1 MLDWTII
8 ADDLTG
14 AADCAAAFAQRG
26 YSSIIWLHPNAAAEP
41 CDVPVMETA
50 SRHVSPEEAYRRVY
64 SVASKAKGHLF
75 KKLDSTLH
83 GNLGPEI
90 KAVRDAAGGRE
101 VLIIPSHPVMGRT
114 MKDGVLYLHGEPTS
128 KHLPTILREQ
138 GLTEGYRV
146 ADCTAVQDL
155 DQIVSDLLATPG
167 RHVVAGAGALA
178 EALAL
183 SVGGRVP
190 RPAGDPQ
197 IAPKLVIIAGSNNP
211 TTKAQLTHL
220 KSTPAPPDILPLD
233 RNDQSNRT
241 LLATILPYDALL
253 ICGGDTARAVAKFLN
268 AKGIRI
274 QGEAARGVPYGT
286 WVGGAAHGKPVAT
299 KAGGFGQP
307 DTLIEAVHF
316 LRRPV

>member
-14 AADCAAAFAQRG
+14 AGDCAAAFAQRG
-26 YSSIIWLHPNAAAEP
+26 YSSIIWLYPNAAAEA

-64 SVASKAKGHLF
+64 NVASKAKGHLF

-83 GNLGPEI
+83 GNLGAEL
-90 KAVRDAAGGRE
+90 KAIRDAAGGRE
-101 VLIIPSHPVMGRT
+101 VLIVASHPVMGRT
-114 MKDGVLYLHGEPTS
+114 MRDGVLYVDGQPTA
-128 KHLPTILREQ
+128 KHLPTLLREQ
-138 GLTEGYRV
+138 GLIDGYQV
-146 ADCTAVQDL
+146 ADCSSVEDVDRIAAE
-155 DQIVSDLLATPG
+155 LLKRDG
-167 RHVVAGAGALA
+167 RHIIAGAGALA

-183 SVGGRVP
+183 RVGGRVP

-197 IAPKLVIIAGSNNP
+197 IAPNLLVVAGSNNP
-211 TTKAQLTHL
+211 TTKSQITRL
-220 KSTPAPPDILPLD
+220 KQSPAPPEILPLD
-233 RNDQSNRT
+233 RNDQSNRA
-241 LLATILPYDALL
+241 LLSAILPYDAHV
-253 ICGGDTARAVAKFLN
+253 ICGGDTARAVAKFLG

-274 QGEAARGVPYGT
+274 IGEAARGVPYGT

-307 DTLIEAVHF
+307 DTLIEAVQF